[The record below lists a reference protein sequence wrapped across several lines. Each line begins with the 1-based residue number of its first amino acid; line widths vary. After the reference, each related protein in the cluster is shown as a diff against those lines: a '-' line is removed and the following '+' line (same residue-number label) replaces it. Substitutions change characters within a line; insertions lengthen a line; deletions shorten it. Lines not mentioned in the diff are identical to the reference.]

1 MPATERDNSQE
12 GSVGS
17 REQEFSQL
25 TSVTAGRY
33 RVDYC
38 DGEQRQTSM
47 TGVGGAIFVPHPQR
61 PGNENIQQIASLYI
75 YLITPTGALSN
86 SS

>member
-33 RVDYC
+33 RVDYR
-38 DGEQRQTSM
+38 DGAQRQTSM
-47 TGVGGAIFVPHPQR
+47 TGGGGQFLFLTRSDPAMKTFNRLH
-61 PGNENIQQIASLYI
+61 LCTYI
-75 YLITPTGALSN
+75 
-86 SS
+86 

>member
-33 RVDYC
+33 RVDYR

-47 TGVGGAIFVPHPQR
+47 TGGGGGQFLFLTRSDPTMKTFNRLH
-61 PGNENIQQIASLYI
+61 LCTYI
-75 YLITPTGALSN
+75 
-86 SS
+86 